1 MRKKKSTAKIAAKKK
16 SSTRSVKAAHPARG
30 VAASVKKRVAKT
42 AKKVTAAA
50 AHPEKAVRR
59 AAASVHSTAVRAR
72 GIGATV
78 ATAGELIQQTADFVD
93 SVAQRSVKRSK
104 RTRKQ
109 P

>member
-1 MRKKKSTAKIAAKKK
+1 MPKKKSTTRTKVKKK
-16 SSTRSVKAAHPARG
+16 SSTRG
-30 VAASVKKRVAKT
+30 VAASVGKRVAKT

-50 AHPEKAVRR
+50 SHPEKTVRR
-59 AAASVHSTAVRAR
+59 AAASVHSTAVKAR

-93 SVAQRSVKRSK
+93 SVAQQSVKRSK